1 MKIRLIEKR
10 QLNQQLLL
18 LLRLGFV
25 FVLMSFTRWLFYIFN
40 LNSFQHLNT
49 GGLLRIMF
57 IGILY
62 DACVIAYFNLPLI
75 LLTLTPFGFRYHPV
89 YQGFLRILYVI
100 TNSILIIF
108 NMVDVIFYRYIFK
121 RTTTE
126 ISEFFFNPAENSSS
140 LLLQFFIDFW
150 YIVLI
155 SLFLIFLLFCFSRY
169 FKSKSPAPVRK
180 FGWYLRQ
187 TLWLLIF
194 LFFTFIAMR
203 GGFQLKPIKLM
214 SAAKHTES
222 RNVPLL
228 INSPFSII
236 KTFGSKALKEVSYFN
251 ESELREV
258 FSPVHN
264 VTGISK
270 ENDSLS
276 CKGYNVVL
284 IIIESLGREY
294 IGFYNNRQPSLT
306 PFLDSLFSR
315 SVVFDGFAN
324 GKRSI
329 EALPSILAGIPSLM
343 PADYP
348 SSPYINNR
356 LQGMGTLLKDE
367 GYVTAFFH
375 GGNNGTMGF
384 DLFSAISGFDQYF
397 GRNEFASEEFFDGN
411 WGIYDEPF
419 LLYTV
424 QEINKMSQPFAAGI
438 FTLSSHHPYKLPP
451 QLQGKFT
458 HAQNDMEATFCYV
471 DHALKTFFKE
481 AIRQPWFERTIFIIT
496 ADHTPENTYL
506 KTSPDFETVYAVPVV
521 FYIPGKMAGYKKEN
535 AQHID
540 ILPTVMAL
548 TGTEQPVFSFGRNL
562 FDSEYP
568 PYILNYMNET
578 YKIIRNDT
586 LIITSGESISE
597 MYDLYNDPT
606 MDLNLI
612 SSAGHAS
619 ESLLNFARGVIQQ
632 YNNRMIHNQLYPLP
646 EDIEWLLRN
655 E

>member
-18 LLRLGFV
+18 LFRLGFV

-40 LNSFQHLNT
+40 LNSFQHLNA

-75 LLTLTPFGFRYHPV
+75 LFTLIPFGFRYHPG
-89 YQGFLRILYVI
+89 YKRFLRILYVI
-100 TNSILIIF
+100 TNSILVIF
-108 NMVDVIFYRYIFK
+108 NMVDVVFYRYIFK

-126 ISEFFFNPAENSSS
+126 ISEFFFNPAENSGS

-155 SLFLIFLLFCFSRY
+155 SLFLIFLLFYFSRY
-169 FKSKSPAPVRK
+169 FKNKSPVHNRK
-180 FGWYLRQ
+180 SGWYLRQ
-187 TLWLLIF
+187 TLWLLVFSF
-194 LFFTFIAMR
+194 LTFIAMR

-214 SAAKHTES
+214 SAAKHTEN

-236 KTFGSKALKEVSYFN
+236 KTFGSKALKEISYFN
-251 ESELREV
+251 ESELRGV
-258 FSPVHN
+258 FSPVHK

-270 ENDSLS
+270 ENDSLLY
-276 CKGYNVVL
+276 KGYNVVL

-315 SVVFDGFAN
+315 GMVFDGFAN

-356 LQGMGTLLKDE
+356 LQGMGTLLKNE

-397 GRNEFASEEFFDGN
+397 GRNEFASDEFFDGN

-419 LLYTV
+419 LLYAV

-451 QLQGKFT
+451 QFQGKFT

-471 DHALKTFFKE
+471 DYALKTFFKE
-481 AIRQPWFERTIFIIT
+481 AAQQHWFEKTIFVIT

-506 KTSPDFETVYAVPVV
+506 KTSPDFEAVYAVPVV
-521 FYIPGKMAGYKKEN
+521 FYIPGKKTSYTREN
-535 AQHID
+535 AQHTD
-540 ILPTVMAL
+540 ILPTVMGL
-548 TGTEQPVFSFGRNL
+548 IGTEQPVFSFGRNL

-568 PYILNYMNET
+568 PYILNYMNEI

-586 LIITSGESISE
+586 LIITNGESISE
-597 MYDLYNDPT
+597 MYDLYSDPS

-612 SSAGHAS
+612 SSARSSS
-619 ESLLNFARGVIQQ
+619 EPLLNFARGVIQQ

-646 EDIEWLLRN
+646 EDNDWLLRN
-655 E
+655 Q